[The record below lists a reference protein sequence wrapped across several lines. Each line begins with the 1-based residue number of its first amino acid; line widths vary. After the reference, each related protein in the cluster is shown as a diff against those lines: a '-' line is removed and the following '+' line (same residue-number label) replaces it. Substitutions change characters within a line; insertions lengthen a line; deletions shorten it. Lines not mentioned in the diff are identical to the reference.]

1 MHYISQFVKDKSL
14 RRSNKVL
21 SATNEFKITQIVDNG
36 QMIQLTLIEN
46 VSTEPISQKQMI
58 IENVSKKLDSE
69 TKEQVMPLL
78 EAILQAQPTVN
89 ILSLQENISKL
100 KLQFLFVRIFLV
112 LYHYIQLM
120 RLIHTFRFF
129 SNPPQLYFQLEAFPY
144 CYILLLAL

>member
-14 RRSNKVL
+14 RKLNKVL
-21 SATNEFKITQIVDNG
+21 SETNEFKVSQIVDNG
-36 QMIQLTLIEN
+36 KIIQLTLIEN

-89 ILSLQENISKL
+89 IKTYQQTQITIAMPKA
-100 KLQFLFVRIFLV
+100 R
-112 LYHYIQLM
+112 YDHM
-120 RLIHTFRFF
+120 RR
-129 SNPPQLYFQLEAFPY
+129 PQVGNTIA
-144 CYILLLAL
+144 IDMKKI

>member
-1 MHYISQFVKDKSL
+1 
-14 RRSNKVL
+14 L
-21 SATNEFKITQIVDNG
+21 SAINEFKITQILDNG

-89 ILSLQENISKL
+89 IKS
-100 KLQFLFVRIFLV
+100 
-112 LYHYIQLM
+112 
-120 RLIHTFRFF
+120 
-129 SNPPQLYFQLEAFPY
+129 
-144 CYILLLAL
+144 